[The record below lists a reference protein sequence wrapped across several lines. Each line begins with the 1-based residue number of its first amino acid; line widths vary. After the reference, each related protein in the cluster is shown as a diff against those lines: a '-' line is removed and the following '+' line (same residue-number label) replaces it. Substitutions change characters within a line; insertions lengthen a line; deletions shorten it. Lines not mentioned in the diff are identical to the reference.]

1 MKKSSDLE
9 AYLRL
14 PLSDKMAT
22 FLEEDTVETVPA
34 IETGCPL
41 VDLRD
46 FDSGKVLKFH
56 PSLEV
61 FLYRRDASIRLVD
74 AARQLGPLGF
84 VLEIFEAYR
93 PYQKQKKFYDLVWA
107 ETKKRLP
114 DLSDDLIRR
123 EVTPFIAD
131 PEMSPPHL
139 TGGAVDLRMLDLNR
153 EIVDMGTEIHALHE
167 GSHLFAPGLAPAA
180 LAHRK
185 VLLLAMLN
193 AGFAPLPSEWW
204 HFTYGDKFWGA
215 FYNRF
220 ALFETIRD
228 PERFPFDAAARYSPG
243 A

>member
-1 MKKSSDLE
+1 MKTSSDLSSF
-9 AYLRL
+9 LRL
-14 PLSDKMAT
+14 PMSEKLET
-22 FLEEDTVETVPA
+22 FLEEDTVEKVPA

-46 FDSGKVLKFH
+46 FDSQKVLKFH

-61 FLYRRDASIRLVD
+61 FLCRRDAAVRLLE
-74 AARQLGPLGF
+74 AAQQFSLLGF
-84 VLEIFEAYR
+84 ALEIYEAYR
-93 PYQKQKKFYDLVWA
+93 PYQKQKRYYDLVWS

-114 DLSDDLIRR
+114 DLSDDLIRK

-139 TGGAVDLRMLDLNR
+139 TGGAVDLRMLDLAGKV
-153 EIVDMGTEIHALHE
+153 VDMGTDIHALHE
-167 GSHLFAPGLAPAA
+167 GSHLFASGLGPAA

-185 VLLLAMLN
+185 ILLLAMLN

-204 HFTYGDKFWGA
+204 HYTYGDKFWGA

-220 ALFETIRD
+220 ALFSTIRD
-228 PERFPFDAAARYSPG
+228 PERFPYEGTATYQGGR
-243 A
+243 